1 MENKV
6 LIKLLLPELNDSYD
20 LFIPV
25 NETVYKIKTLN
36 IKAISELNGIELNK
50 DINYILINKDNCREY
65 TNNEL
70 IINTFPNVYLAK
82 ASYILLHP
90 HFLTFQSQ

>member
-25 NETVYKIKTLN
+25 NETVYKIKTLI

-70 IINTFPNVYLAK
+70 IINTDIRNGTELIIFSP
-82 ASYILLHP
+82 P
-90 HFLTFQSQ
+90 QQ